1 MTEPPPPPSG
11 PPPPTGPPP
20 DFPAGPD
27 PQRRPPAVSVGL
39 AVLGVLAVVPMSFL
53 LIFLM
58 EGAGTELGVRAGIF
72 AGLVFLGGGGL
83 CFVSSPQA
91 RGFGIGLMT
100 GWALLSIT
108 TAGVCTG
115 LQKFIL

>member
-1 MTEPPPPPSG
+1 MTEPP

-20 DFPAGPD
+20 PPAYPPGSD

-39 AVLGVLAVVPMSFL
+39 AALGVLAVVPLSFL
-53 LIFLM
+53 LIFAL
-58 EGAGTELGVRAGIF
+58 EGDTELGVRAGIF
-72 AGLVFLGGGGL
+72 AGLVFLGGGAL
-83 CFVSSPQA
+83 CFVRSPLA

-115 LQKFIL
+115 LQRFIL

>member
-1 MTEPPPPPSG
+1 M
-11 PPPPTGPPP
+11 
-20 DFPAGPD
+20 
-27 PQRRPPAVSVGL
+27 
-39 AVLGVLAVVPMSFL
+39 LGVLAVIPLSFVFVFVL
-53 LIFLM
+53 D
-58 EGAGTELGVRAGIF
+58 GRSELAVRAGIF

-83 CFVSSPQA
+83 CFVRSPGA